1 MSPSSFYHQIY
12 TLVLR
17 IPAGKVTSYGR
28 IAAMLG
34 EPSRARQVGY
44 AMSALR
50 YKTGDPAYADLPS
63 LRVVTAQAN
72 CRIRGTRPP
81 ITASPLHGG
90 PPGLRSRCHRP
101 RTRGP
106 CPMGSL
112 QDRHR
117 SRAGSP
123 CGTR

>member
-34 EPSRARQVGY
+34 APSRARQVGY

-50 YKTGDPAYADLPS
+50 FKTGDPDYADVPWQ
-63 LRVVTAQAN
+63 RVVNAQGYIS
-72 CRIRGTRPP
+72 IRGARHNKSQQADRLRAEGVEVSADFH
-81 ITASPLHGG
+81 INLDEFLWE
-90 PPGLRSRCHRP
+90 GLDWDEIKEIVE
-101 RTRGP
+101 G
-106 CPMGSL
+106 
-112 QDRHR
+112 
-117 SRAGSP
+117 
-123 CGTR
+123 